1 MEGGFGCA
9 CLCRL
14 EIFFSWELS
23 WGSLRLTRIRPR
35 RAERCIW
42 RPSKSEDKACSIPWK
57 GREAKH
63 GFAAMLD
70 GRTKA
75 LFRVIQL
82 LLDGWFMS

>member
-1 MEGGFGCA
+1 MLGLSAKARGAELGLTQAYEDKA
-9 CLCRL
+9 C
-14 EIFFSWELS
+14 
-23 WGSLRLTRIRPR
+23 
-35 RAERCIW
+35 RAVQ
-42 RPSKSEDKACSIPWK
+42 SEDKACSIPWK

-82 LLDGWFMS
+82 LLDGWYKF